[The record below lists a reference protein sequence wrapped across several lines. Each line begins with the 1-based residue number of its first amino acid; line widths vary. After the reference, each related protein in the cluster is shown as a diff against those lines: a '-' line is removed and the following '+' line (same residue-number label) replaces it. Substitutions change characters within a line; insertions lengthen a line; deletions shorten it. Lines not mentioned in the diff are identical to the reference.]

1 MKSHLKNI
9 PASVLSRPLHLS
21 RKNKEDYNS
30 NLVRYV
36 AERFL
41 YRPGQ
46 SEYKDKFIL
55 KGAYLLTITLNSQ
68 TYRTTKD
75 IDFLKTGESNSDNL
89 KAILIEICLLED
101 PTDGVMF
108 DIDSITL
115 KDIHEQNKY
124 QGQRAKIIT
133 HIGNARIPLQID
145 IGI

>member
-1 MKSHLKNI
+1 MKAQLKNI
-9 PASVLSRPLHLS
+9 PASVLSRLLQLS
-21 RKNKEDYNS
+21 RKNKEDYS
-30 NLVRYV
+30 SILVRYV

-41 YRPGQ
+41 YRLGQ
-46 SEYKDKFIL
+46 SKYKDKFIL
-55 KGAYLLTITLNSQ
+55 KGAYLLTITLDSQ

-75 IDFLKTGESNSDNL
+75 IDFLKTGESNSENL
-89 KAILIEICLLED
+89 KAVLIEICLLEY
-101 PTDGVMF
+101 PTDGVTF

-115 KDIHEQNKY
+115 KDIQEQNKY